1 MIGWIANILMW
12 VGSVYV
18 GNRNRWGFMM
28 QAAGN
33 GLWAYIGYYGLATEN
48 KGALIG
54 VSVVFV
60 VLYLRNFFKWGSR
73 PKIKVFD
80 AFH

>member
-18 GNRNRWGFMM
+18 GNRNRWGFVM
-28 QAAGN
+28 QATGN
-33 GLWAYIGYYGLATEN
+33 AMWAWIGYYGLASEN

-54 VSVVFV
+54 VSIVFC
-60 VLYLRNFFKWGSR
+60 VLYLRNFYKWSKAPDVRVFK
-73 PKIKVFD
+73 P
-80 AFH
+80 